1 MQNSHVIKFKTFS
14 ELKTLEKLGIEA
26 NNLNI
31 IKVIYEKPPTNIIL
45 DMKDHF
51 KIFL

>member
-14 ELKTLEKLGIEA
+14 GLKTLEKLGID
-26 NNLNI
+26 
-31 IKVIYEKPPTNIIL
+31 EKPPTYIIL

-51 KIFL
+51 KLFL